1 MKLTE
6 KNIKDLPI
14 KDNEKRLLK
23 ALLEDLHFINA
34 YLVNQCKKPIFIN
47 FQDFHNQYSPERVD
61 PCPDYYGMYTLTSD
75 SLAGKILG
83 VEMTLSDLD
92 DTLCMLYNFVE
103 LLQ

>member
-1 MKLTE
+1 MKVTE
-6 KNIKDLPI
+6 ENIKNLPI
-14 KDNEKRLLK
+14 KDNEKCLLK
-23 ALLEDLHFINA
+23 ALLEDLHFIND
-34 YLVNQCKKPIFIN
+34 YLIDRDKEPIFIN